1 MSVKCNVSYG
11 AECTKLLACL
21 CVEVVLVHPLAIG
34 PAGLPADSTWTRQP
48 REGNLN
54 LVRLGVIE
62 QEGWGDDAADAAAAN
77 PHFSHELYKHLSKSA
92 RRNLAMVD
100 ETIIDYE
107 LVEAVIDLIDAQH
120 GPGAVLVFLPGL
132 ASLLNAFA

>member
-1 MSVKCNVSYG
+1 MDRQDGLWITVRAMARQKSESDAAGYG
-11 AECTKLLACL
+11 
-21 CVEVVLVHPLAIG
+21 G
-34 PAGLPADSTWTRQP
+34 
-48 REGNLN
+48 
-54 LVRLGVIE
+54 

-107 LVEAVIDLIDAQH
+107 LVETVIDLIDAQH
-120 GPGAVLVFLPGL
+120 GPGAVLVFLPGT
-132 ASLLNAFA
+132 ASLLCICLCCLLLDSSFF